1 MSSTRTLAAL
11 GVALIVA
18 ACTKTNPSS
27 DAGTTAAAAARDTNG
42 VPFAYQRIA
51 LDTSHAPGAI
61 IDSVFP
67 MPQMVKRFRIGLPE
81 FTSLQGGE
89 VSRQAL
95 VTHFITALAASDK
108 ITLGKLVL
116 SRAEFAWLYFP
127 NSRGATMPNGLP
139 PQRRWDQITLRSE
152 KGIGRALTRLGGKP
166 LTLESFDCPNPPV
179 TTGAQKLHDGCTVKL
194 KLADGTTFTGP
205 LFGSI
210 IEYAGRFKFVS
221 YTNDM

>member
-11 GVALIVA
+11 SVVLIVA
-18 ACTKTNPSS
+18 ACTNTKPSS
-27 DAGTTAAAAARDTNG
+27 DAGTAAAARDTNG
-42 VPFAYQRIA
+42 VPFAYQRIP
-51 LDTSHAPGAI
+51 LDTSHTPGAI

-67 MPQMVKRFRIGLPE
+67 MPEMLKRFRSGLPE
-81 FTSLQGGE
+81 LSALQGGDD
-89 VSRQAL
+89 SRQAL
-95 VTHFITALAASDK
+95 VSHFITALAASDK
-108 ITLGKLVL
+108 IALGKLAL

-127 NSRGATMPNGLP
+127 NSRDAMMPNGLP
-139 PQRRWDQITLRSE
+139 PQRRWDQVTLNSE

-166 LTLESFDCPNPPV
+166 ITLESFDCPNPPV